1 MALLQTSLI
10 WITGL
15 IALVILII
23 VAITFVAIYSAP
35 RDRSLFVSVVTV
47 LALTSLLATVCLLPL
62 DIALVSST
70 TDSTT
75 GTKKKWANPDTVD
88 NILLSLKV
96 VYYLLYSLDAL
107 MCLLVI
113 PFAYFWY
120 EEWDIDSTAGSR
132 IRGAFKYTTAF
143 ILLLLVLFLVGFFIP
158 VAAQRNG
165 KEHYDLDFFRK
176 LLLENRG
183 ERALTFI
190 VGVLLCLGTVLYV
203 VYTAPGLALFPVS
216 LIKSIPAISITSAEE
231 ARSALEYNRERQRI
245 IEAKNVGGNG
255 LNTKDRRELEALQR
269 EERTLTRKQRLADE
283 GKNKWWLKVRAA
295 LRPFKL
301 LLGLLLLGVS
311 ALLIASMLIT
321 GIDKI
326 KFSKCG
332 ARCGYI
338 LTDVNIFNPINWVF
352 VKASKV
358 FPIDYVIALLLV
370 LFFFT
375 STVVGLAFIGIRF
388 LWIVIFKIRSGHTK
402 PQALLMG
409 TTLLTLSVLA
419 INYGL
424 TMFVAPQYSH
434 FGGQKYCTWP
444 MNEPGVVRDCT
455 NHPDHLIPCSAG
467 ATGPAAEVCTPTVVS
482 TFINRITLNY
492 PFFGIFTFWAQFAFI
507 GLFIITALTA
517 LVRTPKMNFEDQ
529 LADEDEEE
537 EESLL
542 GATGNRFAGAWE
554 DVRGSTRHGN
564 NYTSNSH

>member
-10 WITGL
+10 WVTGL
-15 IALVILII
+15 VALAILII
-23 VAITFVAIYSAP
+23 VSITFVAIYSSP

-47 LALTSLLATVCLLPL
+47 LSLTSLLATVCLLPL
-62 DIALVSST
+62 DIALIAST
-70 TDSTT
+70 TDNAT
-75 GTKKKWANPDTVD
+75 GTKKKWADPDTIN

-96 VYYLLYSLDAL
+96 VYYLLYSLDAIL
-107 MCLLVI
+107 CIIVI

-132 IRGAFKYTTAF
+132 IRGALKYTMAF
-143 ILLLLVLFLVGFFIP
+143 VCLLLVLFLVGFFVP
-158 VAAQRNG
+158 VAAQRSE

-190 VGVLLCLGTVLYV
+190 VGVLLCLGTVIYA
-203 VYTAPGLALFPVS
+203 VYTGPGLALFPVS

-231 ARSALEYNRERQRI
+231 ARDALAINRERQRI
-245 IEAKNVGGNG
+245 IEAKLAGGNN
-255 LNTKDRRELEALQR
+255 LSPKERREFENLQR
-269 EERTLTRKQRLADE
+269 EERSLTRKQRLADE
-283 GKNKWWLKVRAA
+283 GKNTWWLKVQAA

-301 LLGLLLLGVS
+301 FLGLLLLAIS
-311 ALLIASMLIT
+311 TLLVTSMLIT

-332 ARCGYI
+332 AKCGYI
-338 LTDVNIFNPINWVF
+338 LTDVNIFNPINWIILR
-352 VKASKV
+352 ASKV
-358 FPIDYVIALLLV
+358 FPIDYIIIILLV
-370 LFFFT
+370 LFFFV
-375 STVVGLAFIGIRF
+375 STVIGLAFIGIRF
-388 LWIVIFKIRSGHTK
+388 LWIVIFKIRAGHTK

-455 NHPDHLIPCSAG
+455 NHPDHLIPCSAS

-492 PFFGIFTFWAQFAFI
+492 PFFGVFTFWAQFAFI
-507 GLFIITALTA
+507 GLYLITALTA

-542 GATGNRFAGAWE
+542 GATGTRFRGAWD
-554 DVRGSTRHGN
+554 DVQGGRNGNGNYGS
-564 NYTSNSH
+564 S

>member
-10 WITGL
+10 WVTGL
-15 IALVILII
+15 VALAILIV
-23 VAITFVAIYSAP
+23 VAITFVAIYSSP

-47 LALTSLLATVCLLPL
+47 LSLTSLLATVCLLPL

-70 TDSTT
+70 TDNTT
-75 GTKKKWANPDTVD
+75 GTKKEWADPDTVG

-96 VYYLLYSLDAL
+96 VYYILYSLDAL
-107 MCLLVI
+107 MCILVI

-132 IRGAFKYTTAF
+132 IRGAFKYTTGF
-143 ILLLLVLFLVGFFIP
+143 VCLLLVLFLVGFFIP
-158 VAAQRNG
+158 VAAQRSD
-165 KEHYDLDFFRK
+165 KEHFDLDYFRR

-190 VGVLLCLGTVLYV
+190 VGVLLCLGTILYV
-203 VYTAPGLALFPVS
+203 VYTAPGIALFPVS

-231 ARSALEYNRERQRI
+231 ARDALAINRERQRI
-245 IEAKNVGGNG
+245 IEAKHAGGG
-255 LNTKDRRELEALQR
+255 SLTAKDKRELESLQQ
-269 EERTLTRKQRLADE
+269 EERTLTRKQRLAGE
-283 GKNKWWLKVRAA
+283 GNNGWWLKVQAA

-301 LLGLLLLGVS
+301 LLGLLLLAMS
-311 ALLIASMLIT
+311 TLLVASMLIT
-321 GIDKI
+321 GIDKL
-326 KFSKCG
+326 KYSKCG

-338 LTDVNIFNPINWVF
+338 LTDVNILNPINWIF

-358 FPIDYVIALLLV
+358 FPIDYVLALLLV
-370 LFFFT
+370 LFFFV

-444 MNEPGVVRDCT
+444 MNEPYVVRDCT
-455 NHPDHLIPCSAG
+455 YHPEHLIPCSAG
-467 ATGPAAEVCTPTVVS
+467 ATGPAADVCTPTVVS

-492 PFFGIFTFWAQFAFI
+492 PFFGVFTFWAQFAFI
-507 GLFIITALTA
+507 GLFLITALA
-517 LVRTPKMNFEDQ
+517 SLVRAPKMDFEDQ

-542 GATGNRFAGAWE
+542 GATGNRFRGAWE
-554 DVRGSTRHGN
+554 DVRGGN
-564 NYTSNSH
+564 SNNNSYT

>member
-10 WITGL
+10 WVTGL
-15 IALVILII
+15 VALAIII
-23 VAITFVAIYSAP
+23 VISITFVAIYSSP
-35 RDRSLFVSVVTV
+35 RDRSIFVSVVTV
-47 LALTSLLATVCLLPL
+47 LSLTSLLATVCLLPL

-70 TDSTT
+70 TDNTT
-75 GTKKKWANPDTVD
+75 GTKKKWADPDTVN

-96 VYYLLYSLDAL
+96 VYYLLYSLDAV
-107 MCLLVI
+107 MCILVI

-132 IRGAFKYTTAF
+132 IRGALKYTSAF
-143 ILLLLVLFLVGFFIP
+143 LCLLLVLFLVGFFIP
-158 VAAQRNG
+158 VAAQRSG
-165 KEHYDLDFFRK
+165 KEHYDLDFFRR

-190 VGVLLCLGTVLYV
+190 VGVLLCLGTIVYV
-203 VYTAPGLALFPVS
+203 VYTGPGLALFPVS

-231 ARSALEYNRERQRI
+231 ARDALAINRERQRI
-245 IEAKNVGGNG
+245 IEAKSAGGSG
-255 LNTKDRRELEALQR
+255 LSPKDKRELENLQR
-269 EERTLTRKQRLADE
+269 EERSLTRKQRLADE
-283 GKNKWWLKVRAA
+283 GNNKWWLKVQAA

-301 LLGLLLLGVS
+301 LLGLLLLIIS
-311 ALLIASMLIT
+311 TLLVTSMLIT

-326 KFSKCG
+326 RFSKCG
-332 ARCGYI
+332 AKCGYI
-338 LTDVNIFNPINWVF
+338 LSDVNILNPINWIF

-358 FPIDYVIALLLV
+358 FPIDYVLIILLV
-370 LFFFT
+370 IFFFV
-375 STVVGLAFIGIRF
+375 STVIGLAFIGIRF
-388 LWIVIFKIRSGHTK
+388 LWVVIFKIRSGHTK
-402 PQALLMG
+402 PQALLMS

-434 FGGQKYCTWP
+434 FGGQMYCTWP

-455 NHPDHLIPCSAG
+455 HHPDYLFPCSAG
-467 ATGPAAEVCTPTVVS
+467 ATGPAAAVCTATVVS

-492 PFFGIFTFWAQFAFI
+492 PFFGVFAFWSQFAFI
-507 GLFIITALTA
+507 GLFLITALTA
-517 LVRTPKMNFEDQ
+517 LVKTPKMDFEEQ

-542 GATGNRFAGAWE
+542 GATGNRFRGAWE
-554 DVRGSTRHGN
+554 DVSGSTRNGTH
-564 NYTSNSH
+564 

>member
-10 WITGL
+10 WVTGL
-15 IALVILII
+15 IALAILI
-23 VAITFVAIYSAP
+23 VVSITFVAVYSSP

-47 LALTSLLATVCLLPL
+47 LSLTSLLATVCLLPL

-70 TDSTT
+70 TDNTT
-75 GTKKKWANPDTVD
+75 GEKKKWADPDTVN

-96 VYYLLYSLDAL
+96 VYYILYSLDAIL
-107 MCLLVI
+107 CVLVI

-132 IRGAFKYTTAF
+132 IRGAFKYTTGF
-143 ILLLLVLFLVGFFIP
+143 VCLLLVLFLVGFFVP
-158 VAAQRNG
+158 VAAQRHG
-165 KEHYDLDFFRK
+165 GEHYDLDFFKR

-190 VGVLLCLGTVLYV
+190 VGVLLCLGTMIYV
-203 VYTAPGLALFPVS
+203 VYTGPGLALFPVS

-231 ARSALEYNRERQRI
+231 ARDALAINRERQRI
-245 IEAKNVGGNG
+245 IEAKNAGGSS
-255 LNTKDRRELEALQR
+255 LSPKDKKELDSLRR
-269 EERTLTRKQRLADE
+269 EERTLARKQRLAEE
-283 GKNKWWLKVRAA
+283 GGSKWVLKIQAA

-301 LLGLLLLGVS
+301 LLGLLLLAIS
-311 ALLIASMLIT
+311 TLLVASI
-321 GIDKI
+321 IDKI
-326 KFSKCG
+326 KYSQCG
-332 ARCGYI
+332 AKCGYI
-338 LTDVNIFNPINWVF
+338 LTDVNIFNPINWIF

-358 FPIDYVIALLLV
+358 FPIDYIIILLLV
-370 LFFFT
+370 LFLFV

-424 TMFVAPQYSH
+424 TMFVAPQYAH

-455 NHPDHLIPCSAG
+455 THPDHLIPCSAG
-467 ATGPAAEVCTPTVVS
+467 AKGPAASVCTPTVVS

-492 PFFGIFTFWAQFAFI
+492 PFFGVFAFWSQFAFM
-507 GLFIITALTA
+507 GLFFITMLTA
-517 LVRTPKMNFEDQ
+517 LVRTPKMNFEEQ

-542 GATGNRFAGAWE
+542 GATGSRFRGAWD
-554 DVRGSTRHGN
+554 DVRGGRNGAHNGTN
-564 NYTSNSH
+564 NGSYGSS